1 MKISACLLLIASI
14 LSLPAFATKDT
25 KLYNDQLLLA
35 SCQELRATPE
45 LEEAKACLYFIE
57 GFLAA
62 TRAINPPTSKIK
74 RRPYG
79 LMSRPYSNWART
91 KPKNIFPFC
100 VPDNLSKAQIVT
112 TISKQLTNQ
121 LETTEML
128 NENIL
133 KVLKTEYP
141 CGKSNQK

>member
-1 MKISACLLLIASI
+1 MRKPIFILLKVFLLLPVQLI
-14 LSLPAFATKDT
+14 LQPV
-25 KLYNDQLLLA
+25 
-35 SCQELRATPE
+35 
-45 LEEAKACLYFIE
+45 
-57 GFLAA
+57 
-62 TRAINPPTSKIK
+62 KIK

-79 LMSRPYSNWART
+79 LMSRPYPNWART
-91 KPKNIFPFC
+91 KPKNNFPFC
-100 VPDNLSKAQIVT
+100 VPDDLSKAQIVT